1 LRHDLGG
8 KGNKMCLVCVF
19 CFYFS
24 RVKKK
29 KEKPAKNQ
37 LNSKIT
43 SHKEAMEPTNA

>member
-1 LRHDLGG
+1 
-8 KGNKMCLVCVF
+8 VCFVF
-19 CFYFS
+19 IFL
-24 RVKKK
+24 VKKK